1 MGVHLFGGIWGSLAI
16 GLFATKTA
24 NELGGDGLFSGGGLS
39 LLVTQTIG
47 VLIVMIYSFV
57 VTFIIG
63 KVLDKTIGFR
73 ADRNDEVSGIDFAEH
88 RETAY
93 ESLVGAKL

>member
-1 MGVHLFGGIWGSLAI
+1 VV
-16 GLFATKTA
+16 
-24 NELGGDGLFSGGGLS
+24 
-39 LLVTQTIG
+39 LVM
-47 VLIVMIYSFV
+47 VYSFV
-57 VTFIIG
+57 ITFIIG

-73 ADRNDEVSGIDFAEH
+73 VEKNQEVSGIDFAEH